1 MPTAAD
7 NASGVDYFIAQA
19 APTGSALYYACLF
32 SDPARRSALLAWHAL
47 EHELLKS
54 LTDIQ
59 DPGVARL
66 RLQWWAEE
74 MQRVAAG
81 HARHPLGQALQPAF
95 GHGRPAMMEVIDAI
109 ARLQD
114 AVSLPDRE
122 LASQLDADYQRH
134 FAPLW
139 RLSAQ
144 LGGVD
149 SDAALD
155 AAAELGQ
162 RHHELRALQALPQ
175 TLAQGLC
182 RPLARADLAHAGL
195 AETTDLTAPD
205 WRNLLAQ
212 KFTQLRQRIE
222 QLRLAYP
229 AAAAPHFLHGLILA
243 RLDAALAGEI
253 VRDGCHIGSRQYA
266 LTPIRRLWLAWRTRR
281 ALRRRLVT
289 GDK

>member
-7 NASGVDYFIAQA
+7 SASGIDYFIAQA

-32 SDPARRSALLAWHAL
+32 SDPGRHSPLLAWHAL

-54 LTDIQ
+54 LTDVQ

-74 MQRVAAG
+74 IQRVAAG
-81 HARHPLGQALQPAF
+81 QARHPLGQALQPAL
-95 GHGRPAMMEVIDAI
+95 GGGPPAAADIIDAI
-109 ARLQD
+109 AGLQE

-122 LASQLDADYQRH
+122 LASQLDADYRRH

-144 LGGVD
+144 FGGVD
-149 SDAALD
+149 TAAALD

-162 RHHELRALQALPQ
+162 RHHELRALLALPQ
-175 TLAQGLC
+175 TLEQGLC
-182 RPLARADLAHAGL
+182 RPLARGDLDHAGL
-195 AETTDLTAPD
+195 TGTTDLTSPA
-205 WRNLLAQ
+205 WRELLARQ
-212 KFTQLRQRIE
+212 FSQLQQRIE
-222 QLRLAYP
+222 QAHRAYP
-229 AAAAPHFLHGLILA
+229 ATAAPRFLHGLILA

-253 VRDGCHIGSRQYA
+253 VRDGCHIGSRRYA

-281 ALRRRLVT
+281 RALR
-289 GDK
+289 G